1 MIKLSNINKS
11 FGAQR
16 VFANF
21 NFEIEENKVLAL
33 LGASGSGK
41 TTLLNILSGLT
52 DFEGEISGVPGKISY
67 IFQDDRLLDNLTV
80 FENIEFV
87 TGQKGGIDQMLK
99 AVGLFGARDK
109 YPKELSGGMLR
120 RASIARAF
128 CYPSKLL
135 LMDEPFAS
143 LDIGIKLRLI
153 KLFKQLYD
161 DDRRT
166 AVIVSHSVDEALE
179 TADRIAALDN
189 SKIILD
195 LQTDKRDKEQL
206 RQQITNILINL

>member
-16 VFANF
+16 VFENF
-21 NFEIEENKVLAL
+21 NFEIEENKILAL

-52 DFEGEISGVPGKISY
+52 DFEGEITGVPSKISY

-87 TGQKGGIDQMLK
+87 TGQKVGIDQMLK

-153 KLFKQLYD
+153 KLFKQLYS

-166 AVIVSHSVDEALE
+166 AIIVSHSVDEALE
-179 TADRIAALDN
+179 TADRIAVLDN
-189 SKIILD
+189 SNIILD
-195 LQTDKRDKEQL
+195 LKTDKKDKEKL
-206 RQQITNILINL
+206 RQQITKTLINL